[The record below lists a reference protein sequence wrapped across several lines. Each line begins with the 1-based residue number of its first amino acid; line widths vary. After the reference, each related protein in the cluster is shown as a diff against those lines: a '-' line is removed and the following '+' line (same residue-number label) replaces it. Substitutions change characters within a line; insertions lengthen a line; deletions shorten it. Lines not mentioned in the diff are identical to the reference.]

1 MTNMQ
6 DTEDAE
12 LAVLKRRSQISELSD
27 DTTLQPHQAAIYLGI
42 SAKKLEAMRS
52 SVQPSG
58 PPFIKLVDKTSK
70 ARNQSVFY
78 KLGDLRRYQDEFRVK
93 SSHEAALKTDIYKFT
108 RVAHSFYAKQ
118 ETGALLREVVDF
130 HNLAEREQF
139 FLKYLQG
146 TVRVR
151 RLTLCD
157 AVHAE
162 WSDARFHSKLRDG
175 WARIIDRELKTIR
188 G

>member
-1 MTNMQ
+1 MTNTK

-12 LAVLKRRSQISELSD
+12 MAILRRRSEIAELSD
-27 DTTLQPHQAAIYLGI
+27 DTTLQPHQAATYLGI

-108 RVAHSFYAKQ
+108 RLAHTFYAEKG
-118 ETGALLREVVDF
+118 TGALLREVADF
-130 HNLAEREQF
+130 QHLVEREEV

-146 TVRVR
+146 KVRIR

-162 WSDARFHSKLRDG
+162 WSDSMRHAKLRDE
-175 WARIIDRELKTIR
+175 WAYIIDRELKTIR
-188 G
+188 V